1 MCTTVETVGE
11 CLGKPVFDP
20 YGRKLGHIVSF
31 YSDIDGKIRALEV
44 NLGDLEYKEIPVERI
59 RLTAEGV
66 ILMPEHEY
74 EALLVENRLKLIK
87 ARLASIEELYSRK
100 ELATHVYE
108 NLKKKL
114 EEELT
119 AIKSRS
125 KEVKEN
131 LRKRLHEIE
140 EQIAE
145 VEKAIGALKTSYLAG
160 EIQEKPYLTAL
171 DIMKKSLETFL
182 KEKDEVKKHLDK
194 IESLEA
200 LPLAPA
206 ISLQQSK
213 EPTQDASKQPM
224 NVVVV
229 G

>member
-1 MCTTVETVGE
+1 
-11 CLGKPVFDP
+11 
-20 YGRKLGHIVSF
+20 
-31 YSDIDGKIRALEV
+31 
-44 NLGDLEYKEIPVERI
+44 ERI
-59 RLTAEGV
+59 KLATEGV
-66 ILMPEHEY
+66 VLIPEY
-74 EALLVENRLKLIK
+74 EYDALIVENRLKLIK

-100 ELATHVYE
+100 EIATHVYE

-119 AIKSRS
+119 VIKSRS

-131 LRKRLHEIE
+131 LRKRLHEVE

-171 DIMKKSLETFL
+171 DIMKKSLEIFL
-182 KEKDEVKKHLDK
+182 KEKDDIKKHVDK

-213 EPTQDASKQPM
+213 SSAQSTPSQPM